1 METKILLTVMGA
13 DRPGLTEALAAA
25 VLEAGGNWHESYLSR
40 LGGKF
45 VGSALVDL
53 SPQGVERLRNNLQ
66 QSVASELRVEIV
78 PADEDLDPGEVV
90 GLTLTGQDR
99 PGIVHEISSV
109 LARLGANIVELE
121 TRTDPSAWSGAEI
134 FRARARLTLPDG
146 LSHDALQEAL
156 EALSGDLMVD
166 FEPLSAG

>member
-1 METKILLTVMGA
+1 MQTRILLTVMGA

-25 VLEAGGNWHESYLSR
+25 VLDAGGNWLESYLSR

-53 SPQGVERLRNNLQ
+53 SPGGVERLRENLAR
-66 QSVASELRVEIV
+66 SVASALRVEIV
-78 PADEDLDPGEVV
+78 PADEDIVEGELVE
-90 GLTLTGQDR
+90 LILTGQDR
-99 PGIVHEISSV
+99 PGIVHEISAV

-121 TRTDPSAWSGAEI
+121 TRTEPSAWSGAEM
-134 FRARARLTLPDG
+134 FHARTRLALPEG
-146 LSHDALQEAL
+146 LTNDALQAAL

-166 FEPLSAG
+166 FETA

>member
-1 METKILLTVMGA
+1 MQTRILLTVMGA

-25 VLEAGGNWHESYLSR
+25 VLDAGGNWLESYLSR

-53 SPQGVERLRNNLQ
+53 SPGGVERLRENLAR
-66 QSVASELRVEIV
+66 SVASALRVEIV
-78 PADEDLDPGEVV
+78 PADEDIVEGELVE
-90 GLTLTGQDR
+90 LTLTGQDR
-99 PGIVHEISSV
+99 PGIVHEISAV

-121 TRTDPSAWSGAEI
+121 TRTEPSAWSGAEM
-134 FRARARLTLPDG
+134 FHARTRLALPEG
-146 LSHDALQEAL
+146 LTNDALQAAL

-166 FEPLSAG
+166 FETA

>member
-1 METKILLTVMGA
+1 METRILLTVIGA

-25 VLEAGGNWHESYLSR
+25 VLDAGGNWLESYLSR

-53 SPQGVERLRNNLQ
+53 SPHGVDRLRANLQ

-78 PADEDLDPGEVV
+78 PADEDIDPGELVE
-90 GLTLTGQDR
+90 LTLTGQDR
-99 PGIVHEISSV
+99 TGIVHEISGV

-121 TRTDPSAWSGAEI
+121 TRTDPSAWSGSDM
-134 FRARARLTLPDG
+134 FRARTRLTLPQG
-146 LSHDALQEAL
+146 LSHDALQLAL

-166 FEPLSAG
+166 FEPV

>member
-1 METKILLTVMGA
+1 MQTRILLTVMGA

-53 SPQGVERLRNNLQ
+53 SPQGVDRLRANLQ
-66 QSVASELRVEIV
+66 HSVASGLRVEIV
-78 PADEDLDPGEVV
+78 PADEDLDSGEVV
-90 GLTLTGQDR
+90 ELTLTGQDR
-99 PGIVHEISSV
+99 PGIVHEISAV
-109 LARLGANIVELE
+109 LARLGANIIELE
-121 TRTDPSAWSGAEI
+121 TRTDPSAWSGSEM
-134 FRARARLTLPDG
+134 FHARTRLTLPEG
-146 LSHDALQEAL
+146 LDHDALQAAL

-166 FEPLSAG
+166 FEPR

>member
-1 METKILLTVMGA
+1 VETRILLTVIGA

-25 VLEAGGNWHESYLSR
+25 VLDAGGNWLESYLSR

-53 SPQGVERLRNNLQ
+53 SPHGVDRLRANLQ

-78 PADEDLDPGEVV
+78 PADEDIDPGELVE
-90 GLTLTGQDR
+90 LTLTGQDR
-99 PGIVHEISSV
+99 TGIVHEISGV

-121 TRTDPSAWSGAEI
+121 TRTDPSAWSGSDM
-134 FRARARLTLPDG
+134 FRARARLTLPKG
-146 LSHDALQEAL
+146 LSHDALQLAL

-166 FEPLSAG
+166 FEPV

>member
-1 METKILLTVMGA
+1 MHTHILLTVMGA

-25 VLEAGGNWHESYLSR
+25 VLGAGGNWLESYLSR

-53 SPQGVERLRNNLQ
+53 PPDGIDRLRANLQ

-78 PADEDLDPGEVV
+78 PADEDPDPGEVV
-90 GLTLTGQDR
+90 ELTLTSQDR
-99 PGIVHEISSV
+99 LGIVHEISAV
-109 LARLGANIVELE
+109 LARLGANIIELE
-121 TRTDPSAWSGAEI
+121 TRTDPSAWSGAEM
-134 FRARARLTLPDG
+134 FRARTRLTLPAG
-146 LSHDALQEAL
+146 LTHASLQAAL

-166 FEPLSAG
+166 FEPVSV

>member
-1 METKILLTVMGA
+1 MQTRILLTVMGA

-25 VLEAGGNWHESYLSR
+25 VLEAGGNWLESYLSR

-53 SPQGVERLRNNLQ
+53 SPGGVERLRANLQ

-78 PADEDLDPGEVV
+78 PADEEIDDGEVV
-90 GLTLTGQDR
+90 ELSLTAQDR
-99 PGIVHEISSV
+99 PGIVHEISAV
-109 LARLGANIVELE
+109 LARLGANIIELE
-121 TRTDPSAWSGAEI
+121 TRTDPSAWSGAEM
-134 FRARARLTLPDG
+134 FHARTRLTLPEG
-146 LSHDALQEAL
+146 LTHAALQAAL

-166 FEPLSAG
+166 FEAA

>member
-1 METKILLTVMGA
+1 VQTRILLTVMGA

-25 VLEAGGNWHESYLSR
+25 VLEAGGNWLESYLSR

-53 SPQGVERLRNNLQ
+53 SPSGVERLRANLEH
-66 QSVASELRVEIV
+66 SIASGLRVELV
-78 PADEDLDPGEVV
+78 PADEDTDPGEVV
-90 GLTLTGQDR
+90 ELTLTGQDR
-99 PGIVHEISSV
+99 PGIVHEISAV

-121 TRTDPSAWSGAEI
+121 TRTEPSAWSGAEM
-134 FRARARLTLPDG
+134 FRARTRLTLPEG
-146 LSHDALQEAL
+146 LTHDALQGAL

-166 FEPLSAG
+166 FEPA

>member
-1 METKILLTVMGA
+1 MQTRILLTVMGA

-25 VLEAGGNWHESYLSR
+25 VLDAGGNWLESYLSR

-53 SPQGVERLRNNLQ
+53 TPAGVERLRENLSK
-66 QSVASELRVEIV
+66 SVASALRIEIV
-78 PADEDLDPGEVV
+78 PADEEIEEGEAVELS
-90 GLTLTGQDR
+90 LTAQDR
-99 PGIVHEISSV
+99 PGIVHEISGV

-121 TRTDPSAWSGAEI
+121 TRTDPSAWSGAEM
-134 FRARARLTLPDG
+134 FHARTRLTLPEG
-146 LSHDALQEAL
+146 LTRAALQAAL

-166 FEPLSAG
+166 FEAA

>member
-1 METKILLTVMGA
+1 VETRILLTVIGA

-25 VLEAGGNWHESYLSR
+25 VLDAGGNWLESYLSR

-53 SPQGVERLRNNLQ
+53 SPHGVDRLRANLQ

-78 PADEDLDPGEVV
+78 PADEDIDPGELVE
-90 GLTLTGQDR
+90 LTLTGQDR
-99 PGIVHEISSV
+99 TGIVHEISGV

-121 TRTDPSAWSGAEI
+121 TRTDPSAWSGSDM
-134 FRARARLTLPDG
+134 FRARARLTLPQG
-146 LSHDALQEAL
+146 LSHDALQLAL

-166 FEPLSAG
+166 FEPV